1 MPIPRWTHQ
10 QFAVL
15 NALRDG
21 GVLWGRDLRAAL
33 KAERYESSNNA
44 FYALMDRLE
53 TAGLVE
59 GWYEDRDVLGQPMR
73 ERKYKLTGL
82 GQQAWDEVISYY
94 LARRGSRILGD

>member
-1 MPIPRWTHQ
+1 MPIPKWTHQ

-15 NALRDG
+15 NTLLNE

-33 KAERYESSNNA
+33 KAEGYESSNTA

-59 GWYEDRDVLGQPMR
+59 GWYEDREILGAFMK

-82 GQQAWDEVISYY
+82 GEQARNEVVSYY
-94 LARRGSRILGD
+94 AARLGLI